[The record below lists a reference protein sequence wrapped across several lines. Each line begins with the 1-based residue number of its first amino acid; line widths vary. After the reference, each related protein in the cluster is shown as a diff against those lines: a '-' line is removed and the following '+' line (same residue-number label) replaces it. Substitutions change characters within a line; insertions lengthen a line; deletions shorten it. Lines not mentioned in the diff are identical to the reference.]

1 LTGTYGKA
9 LGGAMGGFICA
20 RKEVVAL
27 LRERARPYLFSN
39 ALAPAICGAAIAA
52 IEIAQSEGGDALRSR
67 IVENARHFRSGLAAV
82 GFDLLEGDHPI
93 IPVMVGEAGAAS
105 ELASALMDEGVY
117 VRAFSFPV
125 VPRDKAR
132 IRTQMSAALNSDQI
146 DLAIAAFTKA
156 GRETG
161 IIL

>member
-1 LTGTYGKA
+1 
-9 LGGAMGGFICA
+9 
-20 RKEVVAL
+20 
-27 LRERARPYLFSN
+27 
-39 ALAPAICGAAIAA
+39 
-52 IEIAQSEGGDALRSR
+52 
-67 IVENARHFRSGLAAV
+67 VENARHFRSGLAAV

-105 ELASALMDEGVY
+105 KLASALMDEGVY